1 MEILLAFA
9 DKLHPGLQEKNV
21 NRKSPVYL
29 NALRAFEA
37 SERHGSFSGAAE
49 ELHVTA
55 AAVGQ
60 MVRGLEEWLG
70 MPLFHRSATGK
81 ARLTL
86 TENAARALPDIRA
99 GLERLGMGLDR
110 LREFSTGGILNVAV
124 SPAFAAKWLL
134 PRIDRFQVRCP
145 ETDIRLETSL
155 RLVDYKAHGID
166 VGVRYGDGTWPGLIA
181 EKFMEEEIFPVCSPS
196 FSDVNGFAKPDDLTR
211 TTLLHDLSVD
221 PAIGFVTWD
230 IWLRTAGVPD
240 GQAQRGMRID
250 NSGAVLQAAIE
261 GRGVALARS
270 ILARDDL
277 AAGRLQRLFPEV
289 HVPSKLAYY
298 VVYRQEYSSLPKLK
312 MFRDWLVEEAAAYP
326 T

>member
-1 MEILLAFA
+1 ML
-9 DKLHPGLQEKNV
+9 

-37 SERHGSFSGAAE
+37 SARNGSFSGAAE
-49 ELHVTA
+49 ELNVTA

-81 ARLTL
+81 VRLTL
-86 TENAARALPDIRA
+86 TENAERALPDIRA
-99 GLERLGMGLDR
+99 GLDRLGVGLDR
-110 LREFSTGGILNVAV
+110 LRESATGGILNVTV
-124 SPAFAAKWLL
+124 SPAFAARWLL
-134 PRIDRFQVRCP
+134 PRIDRFQSRCP

-155 RLVDYKAHGID
+155 KLVDYKAHGID
-166 VGVRYGDGTWPGLIA
+166 IGVRYGDGTWPGLVS
-181 EKFMEEEIFPVCSPS
+181 EKLMEEEIFPVCSPS
-196 FSDVNGFAKPDDLTR
+196 FPDLSNFAEPADLTQ
-211 TTLLHDLSVD
+211 TTLIHDLSVD

-230 IWLRTAGVPD
+230 TWLRAAGV
-240 GQAQRGMRID
+240 GEAQAQRGMRID

-277 AAGRLQRLFPEV
+277 TAGRLQRLFPEV

-298 VVYRQEYSSLPKLK
+298 VVYRQEYSSLPKLR
-312 MFRDWLVEEAAAYP
+312 MFRDWLVEEAAVL
-326 T
+326 TR

>member
-1 MEILLAFA
+1 M
-9 DKLHPGLQEKNV
+9 

-37 SERHGSFSGAAE
+37 SARHGSFSGAAK
-49 ELHVTA
+49 ELNVTA

-70 MPLFHRSATGK
+70 MPLFYRRTSGK

-86 TENAARALPDIRA
+86 TENAEHALADIRA
-99 GLERLGMGLDR
+99 GLDRLGMGLDR
-110 LREFSTGGILNVAV
+110 LRESGTGGILNVTV

-134 PRIDRFQVRCP
+134 PRIDRFQSRCP

-155 RLVDYKAHGID
+155 NLIDYKAHGID
-166 VGVRYGDGTWPGLIA
+166 VGVRYGDGNWAGLVA
-181 EKFMEEEIFPVCSPS
+181 EKLMEEEIFPVCSPS
-196 FSDVNGFAKPDDLTR
+196 FTDASRIAEPADLAR
-211 TTLLHDLSVD
+211 STLIHDLSVD
-221 PAIGFVTWD
+221 PAIGFITWD
-230 IWLRTAGVPD
+230 MWLRSAGVHE

-250 NSGAVLQAAIE
+250 NSAAVLQAAIE

-277 AAGRLQRLFPEV
+277 AAGRLRRLFPEV
-289 HVPSKLAYY
+289 QVSSKLAYY
-298 VVYRQEYSSLPKLK
+298 VVYRAEYSSLPKLRT
-312 MFRDWLVEEAAAYP
+312 FRDWLMEEALKP
-326 T
+326 